1 MEEEIE
7 YFLVEGYEE
16 LLKYEAYLLDLEKDP
31 SNSDLL
37 QSVFRSIH
45 SIKGTC
51 GFLGFTKLQ
60 EIAHKGE
67 NLLSSLR
74 DGKIKVNAYLISVLL
89 ELSTV
94 IKENMKEIETTG
106 KESSQDYSQF
116 ISKLSAILEISLN
129 MIGMTEGHDVVAKT
143 VVSETDSSVSTI
155 RIEIRHLDK
164 LMNLVGE
171 LVLNRNQI
179 LETSGRIKDTALQ
192 SNTFKLNQLTT
203 ELQEG
208 IMKTRLQPIKTVWNQ
223 LHKVVR
229 NLSLELGKKV
239 RLEFQGEDTELD
251 KSILEAVKDPLMH
264 IIRNCM
270 DHGIETPEKRKQNG
284 KNEEGHILLKAF
296 HEGGQVSLQISDDG
310 EGINVQKIREKA
322 FFNGLITQEQKKDM
336 SDSDLL
342 NLIFLPGFS
351 TSEAVTNVSGRGVGM
366 DVVKSNLQKIGG
378 TISIANFP
386 GKGIRFKIT
395 IPLTLTIIPALIMT
409 CGEYEFAI
417 PQTSLLE
424 IVELSQEKLDTEIR
438 RIHESYVYLLREEFL
453 TVIFLKDLLK
463 LPDREKKSVNSSIII
478 VQSENQKF
486 GIIVDEALDTEEIV
500 VKPLGKHIQKIFAYS
515 GVTILGD
522 GKIALILNIQNI
534 MENIL
539 TNIRNKSENEM
550 EYEQEIEEN
559 SSYVIFEISGNYKLA
574 LPLKSVL
581 RIEEIDSALL
591 KTSAGKKV
599 LSYREM
605 FIPTIWL
612 SGLLLG
618 RDSEIP
624 DIGILNMLIY
634 QDAGYTIGFIISNII
649 DIAEGNFKIY
659 PKDAAWKDMV
669 LERSILGSILYE
681 NESVDVLDAEELIQE
696 YKKRISS
703 EVLSMVH

>member
-1 MEEEIE
+1 MEEEIQ

-16 LLKYEAYLLDLEKDP
+16 LFKYEASLLDLEKDP
-31 SNSDLL
+31 NNSDLL
-37 QSVFRSIH
+37 KSVFRSIH

-51 GFLGFTKLQ
+51 GFLGFNKLQ
-60 EIAHKGE
+60 EITHKGE

-89 ELSTV
+89 ELSSV
-94 IKENMKEIETTG
+94 IKENMKEIESTG

-116 ISKLSAILEISLN
+116 ISRLSAILEISLN
-129 MIGMTEGHDVVAKT
+129 MINLKDEHESAAKPS
-143 VVSETDSSVSTI
+143 VSETDSSVSTV

-179 LETSGRIKDTALQ
+179 LETSARLKDTALQ
-192 SNTFKLNQLTT
+192 SNTLKLNQLTT

-229 NLSLELGKKV
+229 NLSIDLGKKV

-251 KSILEAVKDPLMH
+251 KSILEALKDPLMH

-310 EGINVQKIREKA
+310 DGINVQKIREKA
-322 FFNGLITQEQKKDM
+322 FFNGLITKEQKSDM

-351 TSEAVTNVSGRGVGM
+351 TSETVTNVSGRGVGM

-378 TISIANFP
+378 TISIVNFP
-386 GKGIRFKIT
+386 GKGILFKIT
-395 IPLTLTIIPALIMT
+395 IPLTLTIIPALIIN
-409 CGEYEFAI
+409 CAEYKFAI

-424 IVELSQEKLDTEIR
+424 IVELSEEKLNTEIR
-438 RIHESYVYLLREEFL
+438 RIHESCVYHLREEFL

-463 LPDREKKSVNSSIII
+463 LPDRGNRNSTSSIIV

-500 VKPLGKHIQKIFAYS
+500 VKPLGKHVQSIFAYS

-534 MENIL
+534 LENIF
-539 TNIRNKSENEM
+539 TNIRNKSEDSEAQ
-550 EYEQEIEEN
+550 EQVQEEN
-559 SSYVIFEISGNYKLA
+559 SSYVIFEISGHYRLA
-574 LPLKSVL
+574 LPLNSVL
-581 RIEEIDSALL
+581 RIEEINPAEL

-599 LSYREM
+599 LSYRDK

-618 RDSEIP
+618 RDPEIP
-624 DIGILNMLIY
+624 DTGIINMLIY
-634 QDAGYTIGFIISNII
+634 QDKGYTIGFIISDII
-649 DIAEGNFKIY
+649 DIAEGYHRIY
-659 PKDAAWKDMV
+659 PKDAAWKDMI
-669 LERSILGSILYE
+669 LERSIVGSILYE

-696 YKKRISS
+696 YKKRISD

>member
-1 MEEEIE
+1 
-7 YFLVEGYEE
+7 
-16 LLKYEAYLLDLEKDP
+16 
-31 SNSDLL
+31 
-37 QSVFRSIH
+37 
-45 SIKGTC
+45 
-51 GFLGFTKLQ
+51 
-60 EIAHKGE
+60 
-67 NLLSSLR
+67 
-74 DGKIKVNAYLISVLL
+74 
-89 ELSTV
+89 
-94 IKENMKEIETTG
+94 
-106 KESSQDYSQF
+106 ESSA
-116 ISKLSAILEISLN
+116 KSAVI
-129 MIGMTEGHDVVAKT
+129 
-143 VVSETDSSVSTI
+143 ETDSSVSTV

-192 SNTFKLNQLTT
+192 SNTIKLNQLTT

-229 NLSLELGKKV
+229 NLSLELGKKA

-296 HEGGQVSLQISDDG
+296 HEGGQVSMQISDDG

-322 FFNGLITQEQKKDM
+322 FFNGLITKEQKSEM
-336 SDSDLL
+336 NDSDLL

-351 TSEAVTNVSGRGVGM
+351 TSETVTNVSGRGVGM

-378 TISIANFP
+378 TVNITNFP
-386 GKGIRFKIT
+386 GKGILFKIT
-395 IPLTLTIIPALIMT
+395 IPLTLTIIPALIIN
-409 CGEYEFAI
+409 CGGYKFAI

-424 IVELSQEKLDTEIR
+424 IVELSSEKLNTEIR
-438 RIHESYVYLLREEFL
+438 KIHESYVYHLREEFL
-453 TVIFLKDLLK
+453 TVIFLDELLK
-463 LPDREKKSVNSSIII
+463 LPEKKQNSVSSIII

-500 VKPLGKHIQKIFAYS
+500 VKPLGKHVQNIFAYS

-534 MENIL
+534 LENIF
-539 TNIRNKSENEM
+539 TNIRNKSADELDQ
-550 EYEQEIEEN
+550 EQTKEEN
-559 SSYVIFEISGNYKLA
+559 SSYVIFEVSGNYRLA
-574 LPLKSVL
+574 LPLNSVL
-581 RIEEIDSALL
+581 RIEEINPAHL

-599 LSYREM
+599 LSYRDK

-618 RDSEIP
+618 RDPEIP
-624 DIGILNMLIY
+624 ETGIINMLIY
-634 QDAGYTIGFIISNII
+634 QDKGYTIGFIISNII
-649 DIAEGNFKIY
+649 DIAEGNYRIY
-659 PKDAAWKDMV
+659 PKDEAWKDMI

-696 YKKRISS
+696 YKKRISD